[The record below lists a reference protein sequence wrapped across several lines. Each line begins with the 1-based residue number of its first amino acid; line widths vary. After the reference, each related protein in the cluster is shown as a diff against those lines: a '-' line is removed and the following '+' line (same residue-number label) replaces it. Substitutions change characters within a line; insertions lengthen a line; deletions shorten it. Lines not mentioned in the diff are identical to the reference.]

1 MAFAHSNISRKDRTM
16 RFLTAALCAA
26 GLLVSVNSAQAAGC
40 LSGAVVGG
48 VAGHAVH
55 HGVMGAVAGCAYGHH
70 LHKEQ
75 ERKKHEE
82 DKAKQQHPTQ

>member
-1 MAFAHSNISRKDRTM
+1 M

-26 GLLVSVNSAQAAGC
+26 GLLVSVNSAQAVGC

-55 HGVMGAVAGCAYGHH
+55 HGVMGAVAGCVAGHH
-70 LHKEQ
+70 MHKVQ
-75 ERKKHEE
+75 ERKRLEQNHT
-82 DKAKQQHPTQ
+82 APAPGQPAPQGGQTQ